1 MINKQTQFLKLIE
14 KHQGILYKVSRMYM
28 DFDQDQEDLRQEI
41 IYQLWKSYE
50 KFKGD
55 SHFSSWM
62 YRVAINTAITY
73 FKKDKKRVD
82 KDQLSDRMDI
92 KADEEDFEEESKLAH
107 FYRAVKTLNMVEKAL
122 ILLSIE
128 GQSHKQIAANL
139 GLSEVNTRVK
149 LNRTKNKLRILI
161 KNQGYEF

>member
-1 MINKQTQFLKLIE
+1 MVSKQTEFLQLIE
-14 KHQGILYKVSRMYM
+14 QHQGILYKVSRMYM

-55 SHFSSWM
+55 SQFSSWM

-107 FYRAVKTLNMVEKAL
+107 FYKAVKTLNKVEKAL
-122 ILLSIE
+122 ILLFIE
-128 GQSHKQIAANL
+128 GQSHREIAANL
-139 GLSEVNTRVK
+139 GLTEVNTRVK
-149 LNRTKNKLRILI
+149 LNRTKNKLKTLI